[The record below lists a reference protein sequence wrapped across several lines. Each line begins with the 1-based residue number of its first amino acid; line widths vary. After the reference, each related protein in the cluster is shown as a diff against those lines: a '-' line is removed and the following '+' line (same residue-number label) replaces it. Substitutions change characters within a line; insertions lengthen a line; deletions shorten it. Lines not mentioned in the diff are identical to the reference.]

1 MAQVE
6 HSIAATY
13 HDPFAILD
21 HPLPTGA
28 DDTLY
33 YANKEVVPPK
43 GTPVTFVVKALK
55 HHRRHGERPR
65 GPRSSKGDVKE

>member
-28 DDTLY
+28 DDTIY
-33 YANKEVVPPK
+33 YVNSKLVPPK
-43 GTPVTFVVKALK
+43 GTPVTFIVK
-55 HHRRHGERPR
+55 
-65 GPRSSKGDVKE
+65 SKKNPQIFKPGVKKNRAIR